1 MTAKLYP
8 SAMQTERTIYSVSE
22 LNLTIRTLLESEFP
36 LLWVEGEISNFSQPA
51 SGHMYFTLKD
61 SNAQVRCAMFKNR
74 GMYLRFKPANGMQV
88 LIRAKVGLYEARGE
102 FQLVAEHMEEAGAGA
117 LQRAFNELKAKL
129 SAQGLFDASRKKEL
143 PVLPSKIGVI
153 TSPTG
158 AAIRDVLSVLRRR
171 FPAIP
176 VLIYPVPV
184 QGEGAAQKIA
194 ATIRLASQRHD
205 CDVILL
211 VRGGGSLEDLWSF
224 NEEIVA
230 RAIVASDIP
239 IVCGVGHETDVTI
252 ADFAADMR
260 APTPSAAAELVSPDQ
275 SRYLQAFTRHQQ
287 RLQQLIRSKL
297 QQLAQQLDWLKQGL
311 EREHPLHR
319 IAQQKIELQ
328 DLIESLMQNWQYFFS
343 QQQLKLERIGNRL
356 QQASPQ
362 HHIQQTSQHLNALR
376 HRLLQSLPQQLTQKR
391 QQLAALSRTL
401 HAVSP
406 LKTLG
411 RGYAIV
417 SNAQGTALTSSQQVA
432 VGDEVNIRLHQGE
445 LSGRIEKI
453 HKNLDD

>member
-1 MTAKLYP
+1 
-8 SAMQTERTIYSVSE
+8 MQTERTIYSVSE
-22 LNLTIRTLLESEFP
+22 LNLTIRSLLESEFP
-36 LLWVEGEISNFSQPA
+36 LLWVEGEISNFSQPT

-74 GMYLRFKPANGMQV
+74 GMYLRFKPANGMQI

-129 SAQGLFDASRKKEL
+129 SAQGLFDAARKKAL
-143 PVLPSKIGVI
+143 PGVPTKIGVI

-194 ATIRLASQRHD
+194 AAIKLASKRKD
-205 CDVILL
+205 CDVLLL
-211 VRGGGSLEDLWSF
+211 VRGGSSLEDLWSF

-230 RAIVASDIP
+230 RAIVDCDIP

-275 SRYLQAFTRHQQ
+275 ARYVQAFARLDS
-287 RLQQLIRSKL
+287 RLQQLMRGLL
-297 QQLAQQLDWLKQGL
+297 QQLAQQLDGLKQGL
-311 EREHPLHR
+311 ERYHPINR
-319 IAQQKIELQ
+319 IAEQTFELNE
-328 DLIESLMQNWQYFFS
+328 LIKRLKQTWQYFFT
-343 QQQLKLERIGNRL
+343 QQQYQLERLSSRL
-356 QQASPQ
+356 HNTSPQ
-362 HHIQQTSQHLNALR
+362 QFIQHHTQHLAALQ
-376 HRLLQSLPQQLTQKR
+376 HRLLQSLPQQLAQKR
-391 QQLAALSRTL
+391 QQLAGLSRTL

-406 LKTLG
+406 LQTLG

-417 SNAQGTALTSSQQVA
+417 SNSQGQTLTDSQQVNA
-432 VGDEVNIRLHQGE
+432 GDSLQIRLHR
-445 LSGRIEKI
+445 GRIVGRVEKTLADG
-453 HKNLDD
+453 N

>member
-1 MTAKLYP
+1 
-8 SAMQTERTIYSVSE
+8 MQNERTIYTVSE

-51 SGHMYFTLKD
+51 SGHLYFTLKD
-61 SNAQVRCAMFKNR
+61 SHAQVRCAMFKNR
-74 GMYLRFKPANGMQV
+74 GQYLRFKPANGMQV
-88 LIRAKVGLYEARGE
+88 LIRARVGLYEARGE

-129 SAQGLFDASRKKEL
+129 SAQGLFDAARKKNIPSL
-143 PVLPSKIGVI
+143 PQKIGVI

-158 AAIRDVLSVLRRR
+158 AAIRDVLSILQRR

-184 QGEGAAQKIA
+184 QGEGSAQKIA
-194 ATIRLASQRHD
+194 AALKLASQRRD
-205 CDVILL
+205 CDVLLL

-239 IVCGVGHETDVTI
+239 VVCGVGHETDVTI

-275 SRYLQAFTRHQQ
+275 MRYVQAFIRHEQ
-287 RLQQLIRSKL
+287 RLQQKMRSKL

-311 EREHPLHR
+311 QRQHPLNR
-319 IAQQKIELQ
+319 IAWQTHALN
-328 DLIESLMQNWQYFFS
+328 DLTKKLVQNWRYFLAR
-343 QQQLKLERIGNRL
+343 QQHQLQRL
-356 QQASPQ
+356 TSRLDGASPQ
-362 HHIQQTSQHLNALR
+362 PHITQAAQQLAALE
-376 HRLLQSLPQQLTQKR
+376 HRLIRSLPQQITNKR
-391 QQLAALSRTL
+391 QQLATLGRTL
-401 HAVSP
+401 HAISP
-406 LKTLG
+406 LQTLG
-411 RGYAIV
+411 RGYAMA
-417 SNAQGTALTSSQQVA
+417 SDCQGKLLTDSRQVA
-432 VGDEVNIRLHQGE
+432 PGDAITLRLHRGQLAATIDEVTNDPGNEHA
-445 LSGRIEKI
+445 
-453 HKNLDD
+453 

>member
-1 MTAKLYP
+1 
-8 SAMQTERTIYSVSE
+8 MQTERTVYSVSE

-51 SGHMYFTLKD
+51 SGHLYFTLKD

-129 SAQGLFDASRKKEL
+129 SAQGLFDAARKKEL
-143 PVLPSKIGVI
+143 PVLPTKIGVI

-158 AAIRDVLSVLRRR
+158 AAIRDVLSVLKRR

-176 VLIYPVPV
+176 VLVYPVPV
-184 QGEGAAQKIA
+184 QGEGAAQKIVA
-194 ATIRLASQRHD
+194 AIRLASQRHD
-205 CDVILL
+205 CDVLLL

-275 SRYLQAFTRHQQ
+275 TRYLQAFTRHQQ

-311 EREHPLHR
+311 EREHPLYR

-417 SNAQGTALTSSQQVA
+417 SNAQGTALTDSQQVA
-432 VGDEVNIRLHQGE
+432 VGEAINIRLHQGE

-453 HKNLDD
+453 RNNSDD

>member
-1 MTAKLYP
+1 MT
-8 SAMQTERTIYSVSE
+8 TERTIYTVSE
-22 LNLTIRTLLESEFP
+22 LNLTIRSLLESEFP
-36 LLWVEGEISNFSQPA
+36 LLWVEGEISNFTQPA

-74 GMYLRFKPANGMQV
+74 GMYLRFKPANGMQI

-129 SAQGLFDASRKKEL
+129 SALGLFDVDRKKLL
-143 PVLPSKIGVI
+143 PTLPTKIGVI

-158 AAIRDVLSVLRRR
+158 AAIRDVLSVLQRR

-194 ATIRLASQRHD
+194 AAIKLASKRKD
-205 CDVILL
+205 CDVLLL

-224 NEEIVA
+224 NEEVVA
-230 RAIVASDIP
+230 RAIVDCDIP

-275 SRYLQAFTRHQQ
+275 SRYLQTFSRHQQ
-287 RLQQLIRSKL
+287 RLQQIMRGNL

-311 EREHPLHR
+311 ERHHPLNR
-319 IAQQKIELQ
+319 IAQQTQELN
-328 DLIESLMQNWQYFFS
+328 DLRKQLLQNWQYFFS
-343 QQQLKLERIGNRL
+343 QQQHQLERIANRL
-356 QQASPQ
+356 HNASPQ
-362 HHIQQTSQHLNALR
+362 RHIAQQSQQIAALR
-376 HRLLQSLPQQLTQKR
+376 HRLLQSLPQQLAHKR

-406 LKTLG
+406 LQTLG

-417 SNAQGTALTSSQQVA
+417 SDSQGNTLTDSQQVNA
-432 VGDEVNIRLHQGE
+432 GDSLQIRLHH
-445 LSGRIEKI
+445 GRIMGRVEKTLADE
-453 HKNLDD
+453 N

>member
-1 MTAKLYP
+1 MAN
-8 SAMQTERTIYSVSE
+8 ERTIYSVSE

-129 SAQGLFDASRKKEL
+129 SAQGLFDSDRKKPL
-143 PVLPSKIGVI
+143 PAVPSKIGVI

-158 AAIRDVLSVLRRR
+158 AAIRDVLSVLQRR

-194 ATIRLASQRHD
+194 AAIKLASQRQD
-205 CDVILL
+205 CDVLLL

-224 NEEIVA
+224 NEEMVA
-230 RAIVASDIP
+230 RAIVNCEIP

-275 SRYLQAFTRHQQ
+275 NRYLQNFIRHEQ
-287 RLQQLIRSKL
+287 RLQQLMHSKL

-311 EREHPLHR
+311 ERHHPLNR
-319 IAQQKIELQ
+319 IAQQTLELG
-328 DLIESLMQNWQYFFS
+328 DLRKRLLQNWQYFFTR
-343 QQQLKLERIGNRL
+343 QHYQLERIISRL
-356 QQASPQ
+356 HSASPQ
-362 HHIQQTSQHLNALR
+362 QHITQATQHIAALR
-376 HRLLQSLPQQLTQKR
+376 HRLLQSLPQQLTAKR
-391 QQLAALSRTL
+391 QQLATLSRTL

-406 LKTLG
+406 LQTLG

-417 SNAQGTALTSSQQVA
+417 SNEQGKTITSSQQFEI
-432 VGDEVNIRLHQGE
+432 GDIVKVRLHKGGII
-445 LSGRIEKI
+445 GRVGKI
-453 HKNLDD
+453 LRDSEI

>member
-1 MTAKLYP
+1 
-8 SAMQTERTIYSVSE
+8 MQTERTIYSVSE

-129 SAQGLFDASRKKEL
+129 SAQGLFDAARKKEL
-143 PVLPSKIGVI
+143 PTLPTKIGVI

-158 AAIRDVLSVLRRR
+158 AALRDVLSVLRRR

-176 VLIYPVPV
+176 VIMYPVPV
-184 QGEGAAQKIA
+184 QGEGSAHKIA
-194 ATIRLASQRHD
+194 AALKLASKRKD
-205 CDVILL
+205 CDVLLL

-230 RAIVASDIP
+230 RAIVACDIP
-239 IVCGVGHETDVTI
+239 VVCGVGHETDVTI

-275 SRYLQAFTRHQQ
+275 ARYVQAFARLDL
-287 RLQQLIRSKL
+287 RLQQLMRGLL

-311 EREHPLHR
+311 ERYHPINR
-319 IAQQKIELQ
+319 IAEQTFEL
-328 DLIESLMQNWQYFFS
+328 DELIKRLKQTWQVFFT
-343 QQQLKLERIGNRL
+343 QQQYQLERLTSRL
-356 QQASPQ
+356 HNISPQ
-362 HHIQQTSQHLNALR
+362 QSIKHSTQHLAALQ
-376 HRLLQSLPQQLTQKR
+376 HRLLRSLPQQLTNKR
-391 QQLAALSRTL
+391 QQLATLSRTL

-406 LKTLG
+406 LQTLG

-417 SNAQGTALTSSQQVA
+417 SNEQGETLTDSAQVKTGDVIQV
-432 VGDEVNIRLHQGE
+432 RLHK
-445 LSGRIEKI
+445 GRLRGRVE
-453 HKNLDD
+453 DVSE

>member
-1 MTAKLYP
+1 
-8 SAMQTERTIYSVSE
+8 MQTERTIYSVSE
-22 LNLTIRTLLESEFP
+22 LNLTIRSLLESEFP

-129 SAQGLFDASRKKEL
+129 SAQGLFDAARKKDL
-143 PVLPSKIGVI
+143 PTVPTKIGVI

-158 AAIRDVLSVLRRR
+158 AAIRDVLSVLQRR

-184 QGEGAAQKIA
+184 QGEGAAQKITA
-194 ATIRLASQRHD
+194 AIKLASKRKD
-205 CDVILL
+205 CDVLLL

-230 RAIVASDIP
+230 RAIMDCDIP
-239 IVCGVGHETDVTI
+239 IVSGVGHETDVTI

-275 SRYLQAFTRHQQ
+275 ARYVQAFARLDS
-287 RLQQLIRSKL
+287 RLQQLMRGRL
-297 QQLAQQLDWLKQGL
+297 QQLAQQLDSLKQGL
-311 EREHPLHR
+311 ERYHPINR
-319 IAQQKIELQ
+319 IAEQTFELNE
-328 DLIESLMQNWQYFFS
+328 LIKRLKQTWQYFFTQQQYQLERLSSRLHNTS
-343 QQQLKLERIGNRL
+343 QQQFI
-356 QQASPQ
+356 Q
-362 HHIQQTSQHLNALR
+362 HNTQHLAALQ
-376 HRLLQSLPQQLTQKR
+376 HRLLQSLPQQLAQKR
-391 QQLAALSRTL
+391 QQLASLSRTL

-406 LKTLG
+406 LQTLG

-417 SNAQGTALTSSQQVA
+417 SNSQGQTLSDSQQVNA
-432 VGDEVNIRLHQGE
+432 GDSLQIRLHR
-445 LSGRIEKI
+445 GRILGRVEKTLADE
-453 HKNLDD
+453 N

>member
-1 MTAKLYP
+1 MAN
-8 SAMQTERTIYSVSE
+8 ERIIYSVSE

-74 GMYLRFKPANGMQV
+74 GMYLRFKPANGMHV

-129 SAQGLFDASRKKEL
+129 SAQGLFDADRKKSL
-143 PVLPSKIGVI
+143 PVVPTKIGVI

-158 AAIRDVLSVLRRR
+158 AAIRDVLSVLKRR

-184 QGEGAAQKIA
+184 QGEGSAQKIA
-194 ATIRLASQRHD
+194 AAIKLASQRQD
-205 CDVILL
+205 CDVLLL

-260 APTPSAAAELVSPDQ
+260 AATPSAAAELVSPDQ
-275 SRYLQAFTRHQQ
+275 TRYLQTFIRFEQ
-287 RLQQLIRSKL
+287 RLQQLMRSKL

-311 EREHPLHR
+311 ERHHPLNR
-319 IAQQKIELQ
+319 IAQQTLELN
-328 DLIESLMQNWQYFFS
+328 DLRKRLLQNWQYFFS
-343 QQQLKLERIGNRL
+343 QQHYQLERITSRL
-356 QQASPQ
+356 HSASPQ
-362 HHIQQTSQHLNALR
+362 QHITQASQHVVALR
-376 HRLLQSLPQQLTQKR
+376 HRLLQSLPQQLAAKR

-406 LKTLG
+406 LQTLG

-417 SNAQGTALTSSQQVA
+417 SDSQGRTLMNSQQVKA
-432 VGDEVNIRLHQGE
+432 GDALQIKLHR
-445 LSGRIEKI
+445 GRVLGRVEKT
-453 HKNLDD
+453 LDDES

>member
-1 MTAKLYP
+1 
-8 SAMQTERTIYSVSE
+8 MQTERTIYSVSE

-129 SAQGLFDASRKKEL
+129 SAQGLFDAARKKEL
-143 PVLPSKIGVI
+143 PTLPAKIGVI

-176 VLIYPVPV
+176 VLVYPVPV
-184 QGEGAAQKIA
+184 QGEGSAQKIA
-194 ATIRLASQRHD
+194 AAIKLASQRKE

-230 RAIVASDIP
+230 RAIVACDIP

-275 SRYLQAFTRHQQ
+275 SRYLQTFSRHEQ
-287 RLQQLIRSKL
+287 RLQQLMRSKL
-297 QQLAQQLDWLKQGL
+297 QQLAQQLDWLKQSL
-311 EREHPLHR
+311 ERYHPINR
-319 IAQQKIELQ
+319 IAEQTFELHE
-328 DLIESLMQNWQYFFS
+328 LIKRLKQSWQYFFTR
-343 QQQLKLERIGNRL
+343 QQYQLERLTSRL
-356 QQASPQ
+356 HGTSPIHAIKQ
-362 HHIQQTSQHLNALR
+362 NQQHLAALQ
-376 HRLLQSLPQQLTQKR
+376 HRLLQSLPQQLTKKR
-391 QQLAALSRTL
+391 QQLASLSRTL

-406 LKTLG
+406 LQTLG
-411 RGYAIV
+411 RGYAIA
-417 SNAQGTALTSSQQVA
+417 SDQHGNTLTNSQQVK
-432 VGDEVNIRLHQGE
+432 VGDEVHIRLHR
-445 LSGRIEKI
+445 GRVAGKI
-453 HKNLDD
+453 NKIID